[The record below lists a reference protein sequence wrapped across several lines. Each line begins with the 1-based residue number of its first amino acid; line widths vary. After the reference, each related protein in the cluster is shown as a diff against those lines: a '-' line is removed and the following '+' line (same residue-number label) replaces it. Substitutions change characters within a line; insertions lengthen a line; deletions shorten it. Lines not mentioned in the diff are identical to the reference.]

1 MRWGLIQTYARKKG
15 INWEELNGEK
25 IFELAENGDKIALE
39 VIDDFYTSLA
49 YSVYNLSVSL
59 NPEKILIGGE
69 ITRRE
74 DFIKIIEDKVEII
87 KKDVCPLKM
96 PIIERCKFLNDSGK
110 IGAVYHFILNNKNRE
125 N

>member
-74 DFIKIIEDKVEII
+74 DLIKIIEDKVEII
-87 KKDVCPLKM
+87 KKDVWPLKM
-96 PIIERCKFLNDSGK
+96 PIIERW
-110 IGAVYHFILNNKNRE
+110 
-125 N
+125 